1 MAAED
6 QLYQRFGKSF
16 PKGTVLFRDGD
27 EGTEMFV
34 IRAGKVA
41 ISKTSGQTEKVLV
54 TLGAG
59 EFFGEMSILNNKPRT
74 ATATVAED
82 AQLLVIDPKTFEA
95 MIRSSAEIAVRM
107 IKSLANRLAETD
119 AQIENLLLKDSSSR
133 LVHFLTHTAQS
144 RGVKEAGGIRVAMPI
159 ADLPA
164 ELDLT
169 PQQLKEAMQKVARAG
184 LAKFDM
190 DGFLVTD
197 VKLLKD
203 FQDFLQMKEKFGETG

>member
-27 EGTEMFV
+27 EGSEMFV
-34 IRAGKVA
+34 IRAGKIA
-41 ISKTSGQTEKVLV
+41 ISKTAGTIEKLLV

-107 IKSLANRLAETD
+107 IKSLATRLADTD

-133 LVHFLTHTAQS
+133 LVHFLLHSAET
-144 RGVKEAGGIRVAMPI
+144 RGVKEAAGTRVSMQI

-184 LAKFDM
+184 LVKFEM
-190 DGFLVTD
+190 DGFVVSD
-197 VKLLKD
+197 IKLLKD

>member
-16 PKGTVLFRDGD
+16 PKGAVLFKEGD

-34 IRAGKVA
+34 IRGGKIA
-41 ISKTSGQTEKVLV
+41 ISKNAGQVEKVLV
-54 TLGAG
+54 TLGPG

-74 ATATVAED
+74 ASATVVED

-95 MIRSSAEIAVRM
+95 MIRTSSEIAVRM
-107 IKSLANRLAETD
+107 IKSLADRLAETD

-133 LVHFLTHTAQS
+133 LVHFMTHAAES
-144 RGVKEAGGIRVAMPI
+144 KGSKDPAGVRVAMSI

-164 ELDLT
+164 ELGLT

-184 LAKFDM
+184 LAKFEVE
-190 DGFLVTD
+190 GFVVTD
-197 VKLLKD
+197 VKRLKE
-203 FQDFLQMKEKFGETG
+203 FQDFLEMKEKFGEKG

>member
-27 EGTEMFV
+27 GGSEMFV

-41 ISKTSGQTEKVLV
+41 ISKPAGTTEKLLV
-54 TLGAG
+54 TLGPG

-95 MIRSSAEIAVRM
+95 MIRSSSEIAVRM
-107 IKSLANRLAETD
+107 IKSLANRLADTD

-133 LVHFLTHTAQS
+133 LVHFLVHAALT
-144 RGVKEAGGIRVAMPI
+144 RGVKDPGGLRVTMPI

-169 PQQLKEAMQKVARAG
+169 PPQLKEAMQKVARAG
-184 LAKFDM
+184 LVKFDVE
-190 DGFLVTD
+190 GFTVTD

>member
-16 PKGTVLFRDGD
+16 SKGTVLFRDGD
-27 EGTEMFV
+27 EGSEMFV
-34 IRAGKVA
+34 IRAGKIA
-41 ISKTSGQTEKVLV
+41 ISKTAGQAEKVLV

-59 EFFGEMSILNNKPRT
+59 EFFGEMSILNNRPRT

-107 IKSLANRLAETD
+107 IKSLANRLADTD

-133 LVHFLTHTAQS
+133 LVHFLVHAAES
-144 RGVKEAGGIRVAMPI
+144 RGVKEANGLRVAIPI
-159 ADLPA
+159 SDLPA

-184 LAKFDM
+184 LVKFDV
-190 DGFLVTD
+190 DGFIVTD